1 MTIMRQT
8 KTKSRKGNT
17 KSAAKSNLVA
27 VKNDRYHIDNLEL
40 DVLMDYV
47 LNTHHYFAW
56 VNLPV
61 IKEYALKVAR
71 MQGAKYPVLVE
82 VNRLYKE
89 LASDIERHL
98 STQEQ
103 VIFPYIKELVH
114 AKRESYQVDT
124 ASINLSSIQLELDH
138 QYFVDRLKMI
148 VLLLSKLKIANK
160 PETTPSVL
168 LFKLKAFLDDLHE
181 HIHLE
186 NEILFPKALLLED
199 EVLEN

>member
-1 MTIMRQT
+1 MRQT
-8 KTKSRKGNT
+8 KTKSRKGQT
-17 KSAAKSNLVA
+17 SGVGHSKTVSAREDLKF
-27 VKNDRYHIDNLEL
+27 RNLEL
-40 DVLMDYV
+40 DVLMDYI

-71 MQGAKYPVLVE
+71 MQGGKYPVLVE

-98 STQEQ
+98 SNQEQ

-114 AKRESYQVDT
+114 AKRENDKVDPVT
-124 ASINLSSIQLELDH
+124 INLSAIQLELDH

-148 VLLLSKLKIANK
+148 VILLGKLKIANK

-168 LFKLKAFLDDLHE
+168 LFKLKAFLDDLHD
-181 HIHLE
+181 HIHIE
-186 NEILFPKALLLED
+186 NQILFPQALLLEH
-199 EVLEN
+199 EVLQA